1 MTHSNSEVIDAVREI
16 FSGTLRVPLADV
28 HPGALLIEDL
38 QVDSLFLSQLA
49 IALEERFNIQLDEE
63 EMSSVKTVQ
72 DVADHI
78 AGKIAAP

>member
-1 MTHSNSEVIDAVREI
+1 MTHSKSEVLDAVREI
-16 FSGTLRVPLADV
+16 FAGTLRVPLADV

-49 IALEERFNIQLDEE
+49 IALEERFNIQIDED
-63 EMSSVKTVQ
+63 EMSSVRTVG

-78 AGKIAAP
+78 AGKISVP

>member
-1 MTHSNSEVIDAVREI
+1 MPHSKSEVLDAVREI
-16 FSGTLRVPLADV
+16 CAGTLRVPLADV

-49 IALEERFNIQLDEE
+49 IALEEKFNIQLDEDQ
-63 EMSSVKTVQ
+63 MSTVLTVQ

-78 AGKIAAP
+78 AGKISAA

>member
-16 FSGTLRVPLADV
+16 FARTLRVPLANL

-38 QVDSLFLSQLA
+38 QVDSLFLSELA
-49 IALEERFNIQLDEE
+49 IALEERFNIRIDED
-63 EMSSVKTVQ
+63 EMSSVRTVQ

-78 AGKIAAP
+78 AGKISAP